1 MFNWCSI
8 YFQLMFNWCSIYFQ
22 LMFNWF
28 QLISIDA
35 QLISIDVQLISIYF
49 QLMFNWFQL
58 VFNWFSID
66 FNWFSIDFN
75 WNMFNWFQLKYVQL
89 ISIYFQLISIDF
101 QLISI
106 YFQLYQSYYILWI
119 YILCNILYF
128 SYSFIIYI
136 YMCVCVA
143 YVVGLSA
150 SCSSKGS
157 TKSLPKSFLHDAS
170 IIVPWGVPS
179 KEANATW
186 AHQRG
191 ALWAAQR
198 VPSGHVAVVANSHL
212 LESGWVG
219 WQKMGESICQ
229 ACGQVWVWHLL
240 WASVDLRHDHSR
252 GRCPW
257 QGEFHGSSWI
267 GGLAQGHRSGCSE
280 HSVLFDMPR
289 LEVSEHKGNSKQCS
303 SWKTVL
309 LSRSLK

>member
-1 MFNWCSI
+1 MWWDWVRAAR
-8 YFQLMFNWCSIYFQ
+8 QQ
-22 LMFNWF
+22 
-28 QLISIDA
+28 
-35 QLISIDVQLISIYF
+35 
-49 QLMFNWFQL
+49 
-58 VFNWFSID
+58 
-66 FNWFSIDFN
+66 
-75 WNMFNWFQLKYVQL
+75 
-89 ISIYFQLISIDF
+89 
-101 QLISI
+101 
-106 YFQLYQSYYILWI
+106 
-119 YILCNILYF
+119 
-128 SYSFIIYI
+128 
-136 YMCVCVA
+136 
-143 YVVGLSA
+143 
-150 SCSSKGS
+150 GS
-157 TKSLPKSFLHDAS
+157 TESLPKSFLHDAS

-219 WQKMGESICQ
+219 WQKMGESIGQ

-280 HSVLFDMPR
+280 NSVLFDMPR